1 MAPPDGSRGRPGPLQ
16 TALNSPSPLVVLD
29 LDHTLIHSEK
39 INVKVGGLDLQSFL
53 INVNGQDY
61 RTFLRPGVSSFIQAL
76 DRRNVHYAVWTAGI
90 RLYARK
96 VVDGIRGLIGT
107 FEPQFTWWRSENDTH
122 VGVKDMSWVAF
133 HYPKY
138 SMSVLLDD
146 SKHHLRQ
153 RNGVA
158 LVEIVPKFHASN
170 PQDTHLQTLAELV
183 LASPPLPLVRC
194 PANTRQGGRGRRGG
208 GGRRDGEGGGG
219 GGRSTPTGPRGQ
231 CVRRTLLRSIGRP
244 RGQCANWRSMSGK

>member
-1 MAPPDGSRGRPGPLQ
+1 MAIVGPGAPPDGFRGRPGPLQ
-16 TALNSPSPLVVLD
+16 TALMTPSPLVVLD
-29 LDHTLIHSEK
+29 LDHTLIHSEQ
-39 INVKVGGLDLQSFL
+39 INFDVSGLNLESFL
-53 INVNGQDY
+53 IEVKGQGY

-90 RLYARK
+90 PLYASK

-107 FEPQFTWWRSENDTH
+107 FEPLFIKARSENDTH
-122 VGVKDMSWVAF
+122 GGVKDMSWVASK
-133 HYPKY
+133 YPKY

-146 SKHHLRQ
+146 SVHHRKQ

-194 PANTRQGGRGRRGG
+194 SANTRRGGRGRVG
-208 GGRRDGEGGGG
+208 GEGG
-219 GGRSTPTGPRGQ
+219 RTVHPTGPRGQ
-231 CVRRTLLRSIGRP
+231 CVRRTLFRRIGRP
-244 RGQCANWRSMSGK
+244 MVSMQIGAPCLVNEEA